1 MNKKSTI
8 YTKTGDK
15 GETALI
21 GGKRVPKFHPR
32 IEAYGSVDELMAH
45 TTMLRDL
52 LDEWDRAQDSPVPE
66 AAAISDDLLR
76 ILDIQMSTASHL
88 AADCKDCPVSL
99 PEIKEAEVEYLE
111 VKIDEMDAS
120 LPPLT
125 SFLIPG
131 GHPVVAQAHIVR
143 TVCRRVERSIL
154 KISEEFE
161 IEDIIL
167 RYFNRMSDYFFV
179 LSRKISAILGIIQ
192 KPWKPGL

>member
-21 GGKRVPKFHPR
+21 GGKRVPKYHPR
-32 IEAYGSVDELMAH
+32 IEAYGSVDELMAQ

-52 LDEWDRAQDSPVPE
+52 FNAWVNEQDSPSDE
-66 AAAISDDLLR
+66 AMAIADDLLR
-76 ILDIQMSTASHL
+76 ILDIQMSAASLL
-88 AADCKDCPVSL
+88 AADCDDCPVPL
-99 PEIKEAEVEYLE
+99 PEIKEAEVAFLE
-111 VKIDEMDAS
+111 EKIDQMDAS
-120 LPPLT
+120 LEPLT
-125 SFLIPG
+125 SFVIPG

-154 KISEEFE
+154 KLSEDIE
-161 IEDIIL
+161 IEDIIV

-179 LSRKISAILGIIQ
+179 LSRKIAFILGIVQ